1 MKLFLKKAG
10 TYGLVLCS
18 TLIYMGC
25 SQQSDAPPQ
34 KTAEQIQA
42 EKIAEEQEIKENQRQ
57 IAQIDAEL
65 QKATPDQIR
74 SIQQSCKSAILDL
87 AKSRNTSP
95 FEVFLV
101 DEYSADV
108 YQAAAYTGSGNVT
121 SDEERV
127 KRFLKSRK
135 AGENLQSALSLS
147 YSVMFTHDRFSG
159 PQKEPKN
166 FMCVIKPGLNVI
178 AI

>member
-1 MKLFLKKAG
+1 MNLFLIKAG
-10 TYGLVLCS
+10 TLGLVLCS

-42 EKIAEEQEIKENQRQ
+42 EKIAEEQAIKEVQRE
-57 IAQIDAEL
+57 IAQIDADL

-74 SIQQSCKSAILDL
+74 SIHQSCKSAILDL

-108 YQAAAYTGSGNVT
+108 YQAAAFAGNGNVKT
-121 SDEERV
+121 DEDRV
-127 KRFLKSRK
+127 KRFLEARK
-135 AGENLQSALSLS
+135 AGEDLRSALSLS
-147 YSVMFTHDRFSG
+147 YSVMFTHDGFSG
-159 PQKEPKN
+159 PRKEPKN
-166 FMCVIKPGLNVI
+166 FMCEIKPGFKLI